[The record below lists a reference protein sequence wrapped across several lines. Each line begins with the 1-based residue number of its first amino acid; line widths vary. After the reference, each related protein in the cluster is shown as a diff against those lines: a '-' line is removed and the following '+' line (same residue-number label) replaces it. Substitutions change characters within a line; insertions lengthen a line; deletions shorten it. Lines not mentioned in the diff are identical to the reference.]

1 MKEFKKKLVHLHHC
15 RSAGWK
21 TIYLLL
27 KHDPELKMTEFSSLQ
42 KALPELPD
50 SAIQSLYEDL
60 HSNAILERISRYSEE
75 NVHIITFFDRDYPE
89 YLKEIHQPPWVLYG
103 KGKRELLGR
112 NRKLAVVGSR
122 KSTEYGKRAIESLFP
137 GLIER
142 GVLIVSG
149 LAKGIDAIA
158 HRTAI
163 KYGGETIAVIAGG
176 LNHIYPEENKEL
188 ATYMMEEQL
197 VISEYPP
204 DTRPLKWHFPMRNR
218 IISGLSRGTLVVE
231 AHARSGSLITANFA
245 VQEGREVFALPGN
258 IFSENSA
265 GTNELIQQGAK
276 LVRNCEDILEEFV
289 Y

>member
-1 MKEFKKKLVHLHHC
+1 MEPFRKKLVHLHHC
-15 RSAGWK
+15 RAAGWK
-21 TIYLLL
+21 TIYFLL
-27 KHDPELKMTEFSSLQ
+27 KHDPKLQSFEFSFLK
-42 KALPELPD
+42 KALPALSD
-50 SAIQSLYEDL
+50 SAIRSLYEDL
-60 HSNAILERISRYSEE
+60 HSESLRNRISRYQEE
-75 NVHIITFFDRDYPE
+75 EVHIITFFDRDYPE
-89 YLKEIHQPPWVLYG
+89 YLREIHQPPWVLYG

-112 NRKLAVVGSR
+112 KLKLAVVGSR
-122 KSTEYGKRAIESLFP
+122 KATEYGKRAIEALFP

-149 LAKGIDAIA
+149 LAKGIDAVA
-158 HRTAI
+158 HRTAV

-176 LNHIYPEENKEL
+176 LNHIYPEENKGL
-188 ATYMMEEQL
+188 AAHLMEEHL

-204 DTRPLKWHFPMRNR
+204 DTKPLKWQFPMRNR

-231 AHARSGSLITANFA
+231 AQARSGSLITANFA

-258 IFSENSA
+258 IFSSNSE

-276 LVRNCEDILEEFV
+276 LVRNCEDILEEFL